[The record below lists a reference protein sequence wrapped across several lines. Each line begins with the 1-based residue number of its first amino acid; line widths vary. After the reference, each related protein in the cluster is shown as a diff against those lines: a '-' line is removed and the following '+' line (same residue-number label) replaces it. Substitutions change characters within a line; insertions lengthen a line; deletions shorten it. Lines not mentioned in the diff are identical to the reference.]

1 MRFKAGDQV
10 IWLPGGRS
18 IGYDGGVRGTVVK
31 TTAKRI
37 SIQVRRG
44 SVSEVKSVSAA
55 NLIRDMRR

>member
-1 MRFKAGDQV
+1 V